1 MAAIE
6 DFVKRLTRMNRKFT
20 FVFTE
25 DFFEIVGKTGV
36 RTERFRDIRNIVKNT
51 GHRKGLMAVARA
63 GEDAV
68 LFDVEIAVIRN
79 GFSCFMTSFQELAMG
94 PYADTAMI
102 YGEAGGGGLVDAQ
115 KAKFQVESFLSEKLS
130 QNIPTQQM
138 ITEHRKRQM
147 VLVVESAADLK
158 RPSLEPIRKLRS
170 QLATILISPV
180 KGPVVDCQVTKLFQ
194 EGNSNSFSCLMNMFS
209 VNYR

>member
-6 DFVKRLTRMNRKFT
+6 DFVKRLTRMNRRFT
-20 FVFTE
+20 FIFTE
-25 DFFEIVGKTGV
+25 DFFASSIKTD
-36 RTERFRDIRNIVKNT
+36 RFRDIRTIVKNT
-51 GHRKGLMAVARA
+51 DHRKGLNAMIRA
-63 GEDAV
+63 DEDTV
-68 LFDVEIAVIRN
+68 LFDVQIAVIRN
-79 GFSCFMTSFQELAMG
+79 GFSCFMTTFQELAMG
-94 PYADTAMI
+94 PYADSAMI
-102 YGEAGGGGLVDAQ
+102 YGEGAGLVDAQ
-115 KAKFQVESFLSEKLS
+115 KAKFQVESFLSEKSLE
-130 QNIPTQQM
+130 NLPTAQM
-138 ITEHRKRQM
+138 ITENRKRQM

-170 QLATILISPV
+170 QLVTILISPV